1 MKKLIFS
8 ALLVM
13 LLATA
18 ASAQDIDG
26 ALNVTSDVNA
36 VLSQNHDRNVML
48 IFDQESCVYCD
59 LFKQNVLSDKAVQN
73 ELNDS
78 YVVTIVDI
86 NKYPDVAARFN
97 VFGTPSCVV
106 LDSNGKEIYR
116 LEGYVESDE
125 FLSDLKEI

>member
-106 LDSNGKEIYR
+106 LDSHGKEIYR